1 MPGPGSIYTVS
12 TGLFRGWRASIAAA
26 TGCTAG
32 IIPHLLASSLGLST
46 LIHMSSL
53 AFQFIKYLGAAY
65 LLYLAWSMWRETGS
79 LQFSQTDQKNPSMIN
94 LAGRAVLINLLN
106 PKLSLFFLGFLPLF
120 VEPSSD
126 SPMLQFLWLSTIFML
141 MTLAIFILYGLFA
154 HATSS
159 HFLKS
164 KTSSIWIQRVLAA
177 IFAGLGIKLSLAD

>member
-1 MPGPGSIYTVS
+1 MSIEFLVTSLIVVLLPGPGSIYTVS

-46 LIHMSSL
+46 LIHMSCL

-79 LQFSQTDQKNPSMIN
+79 LQFSQTDQKNRSMIN

-106 PKLSLFFLGFLPLF
+106 PKLSLFFLAFLPLF
-120 VEPSSD
+120 VEPSSA
-126 SPMLQFLWLSTIFML
+126 SPILKFL
-141 MTLAIFILYGLFA
+141 
-154 HATSS
+154 
-159 HFLKS
+159 
-164 KTSSIWIQRVLAA
+164 
-177 IFAGLGIKLSLAD
+177 